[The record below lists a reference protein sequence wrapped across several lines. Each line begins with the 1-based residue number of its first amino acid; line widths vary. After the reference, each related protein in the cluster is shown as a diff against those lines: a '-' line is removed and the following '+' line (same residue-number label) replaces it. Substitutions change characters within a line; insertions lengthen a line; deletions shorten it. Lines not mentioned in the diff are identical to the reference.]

1 MGDLGPVDE
10 RRGAILRPRL
20 AGGGPQ
26 MSRNQDPA
34 RSAAELELAR
44 AEAITWAA
52 IVILAAIG
60 AFVVSL

>member
-1 MGDLGPVDE
+1 MSPNH
-10 RRGAILRPRL
+10 RR
-20 AGGGPQ
+20 
-26 MSRNQDPA
+26 A
-34 RSAAELELAR
+34 RTPDELELAR